1 MVRLLTLMIAL
12 LALVPAVNAQSSMP
26 GRSALGNN
34 AMVETRLVADHVTV
48 SPGTTF
54 YVGLRMEIEPG
65 WHTYWRNPGD
75 SGEPTDIEWTL
86 PEGVTAGDII
96 WPAPTAY
103 PFGPLMNYGY
113 GDEVVLPIPVTIADD
128 FSDRFLEIRAA
139 ASWLVCEEVC
149 IPESADLDL
158 FLTVSETASPDNAGA
173 ALIQSGLD
181 RVPSE
186 SDLSAGI
193 ARSASSL
200 ILTIEAPEEER
211 TVRNPAFYPYA
222 DMVINHA
229 SEQLAN
235 ISDDGIALKLD
246 PAPEARSGL
255 TWAPQ
260 GVLTYEVQ
268 DGGEWITRAIVITPE
283 PGVKVFDVPQDAFA
297 GSVLPVTISGLAV
310 TLVFSLIGGL
320 ILNLMPCV
328 FPVLSIKALGF
339 VERAHSAPGEL
350 RRHGL
355 LFLAGVLVTFLA
367 LAAVLL
373 TFKAI
378 GDPIGWGFQ
387 LQNPLAVGILSLV
400 MFAIGLNLVGL
411 FEVGTSLQGVGGRWA
426 NAGGDAGAFMTG
438 LLAVVV
444 AAPCIGPF
452 AAGALGLAFSQPGF
466 VLVLVSLML
475 GLGLALPYLIL
486 SFYPSLLKWLPKPG
500 PWMVRFK
507 QFLAFPMF
515 GAAIW
520 LVWVLSMQGGP
531 QGVLMLLIG
540 FLALGFLVWTLK
552 FSNVTARIAA
562 AAGVLMLVGALFGV
576 SRSTMAV
583 EYAGEPW
590 SQDRVD
596 MLVAEGRPVFIDFT
610 AAWCVSCQFNKQMT
624 LNSRQVVEAFEA
636 NEVTVLIADWTNRDD
651 RIAAAIR
658 GYGAAGIP
666 LYVYYAPGS
675 SEPVILPPIISTG
688 LILDTLNAD

>member
-1 MVRLLTLMIAL
+1 MIRFLIFIIAI
-12 LALVPAVNAQSSMP
+12 LAGIPVAAAQTTPA
-26 GRSALGNN
+26 GRSALGNE
-34 AMVETRLVADHVTV
+34 AMVQTRLVADHVNVT
-48 SPGTTF
+48 PGMTF
-54 YVGLRMEIEPG
+54 YAGLRMEIEPG

-75 SGEPTDIEWTL
+75 SGEPTRIDWNL
-86 PEGVTAGDII
+86 PEGVTAGEIV
-96 WPAPTAY
+96 WPAPTAF

-113 GDEVVLPIPVTIADD
+113 GDIVVLPVPLTIDEN
-128 FSDRFLEIRAA
+128 FEGRFLEIGAA
-139 ASWLVCEEVC
+139 AAWLVCEEVC

-158 FLTVSETASPDNAGA
+158 FLTVSAEAAADNAGA
-173 ALIQSGLD
+173 ALIRSGLD
-181 RVPSE
+181 RVPQASE
-186 SDLSAGI
+186 VPAGM
-193 ARSASSL
+193 ARSSQSL
-200 ILTIEAPEEER
+200 LLTVANPENGNEIR
-211 TVRNPAFYPYA
+211 DPVFFPHSDT
-222 DMVINHA
+222 VINHA
-229 SEQLAN
+229 AGQDAYLSGDGLAMR
-235 ISDDGIALKLD
+235 LE
-246 PAPEARSGL
+246 PAPETRSGL
-255 TWAPQ
+255 TSAPQ
-260 GVLTYEVQ
+260 GVLTYEVLEN
-268 DGGEWITRAIVITPE
+268 GGWASRAIVITPE
-283 PGVKVFDVPQDAFA
+283 PGIRVVDVPQDAFSTSA
-297 GSVLPVTISGLAV
+297 LPVTVSGLAV
-310 TLVFSLIGGL
+310 TLFLSLLGGL

-367 LAAVLL
+367 LAAILL

-387 LQNPLAVGILSLV
+387 LQNPVAVAILSLV
-400 MFAIGLNLVGL
+400 MFTIGLNLVGL

-426 NAGGDAGAFMTG
+426 NLGGDAGAFMTG

-475 GLGLALPYLIL
+475 GLGLALPYLLL
-486 SFYPSLLKWLPKPG
+486 SFFPSLLKWLPRPG
-500 PWMVRFK
+500 PWMTRFK
-507 QFLAFPMF
+507 QALAFPMF

-520 LVWVLSMQGGP
+520 LVWVLSMQGGS
-531 QGVLMLLIG
+531 QGVLMLLTA
-540 FLALGFLVWTLK
+540 FLAVGFLVWVLK
-552 FSNVTARIAA
+552 FPVFLARSAA
-562 AAGVLMLVGALFGV
+562 VAGALVLVVSLIGV
-576 SRSTMAV
+576 SRSTAAG

-610 AAWCVSCQFNKQMT
+610 AAWCVSCQFNKQVT
-624 LNSRQVVEAFEA
+624 LNSTQVLNAFED
-636 NEVTVLIADWTNRDD
+636 NDVVVLIADWTNRDD

-675 SEPVILPPIISTG
+675 SEPRILPPILNTG
-688 LILDTLNAD
+688 LILETVNGG